1 MVAPLSRLSQYLLQ
15 NVPATKIRF
24 SSQSDALSRLTNK
37 LGDYAGSNGWVTPE
51 QVRTKVNDYFEHRF
65 NGENQDWIYL
75 SYGLYLPT
83 QNHGRLGDSAERIQ
97 QILDDTLIWMSKNPL
112 NFFLCYKGLC
122 VSYLCCDT
130 DHFLTHRSKNGS
142 LNTLALF
149 LKNHHDRFQELTTKL
164 RKRTVHNKLHSWF
177 EEDFW
182 KNYSG
187 KPVFD
192 SNRLDIELAD
202 FKYRDNS
209 WIEPATVYL
218 NMQHWCNLQG
228 TQWIEENLTAIQETL
243 QTREKTAALCARL
256 LLNTYLSHSPPKA
269 PTIALFKLIISCS
282 GCFPM
287 PAAKDPWLWMNR
299 SSYSRVKNWFAEN
312 MLNQFFGLPDHS
324 TTVLRRKNAFWLKHA
339 DQIDDLYVVIDHG
352 SGLVDSVKLLDLA
365 HIAKGRH
372 HVVSGSDNEPVHT
385 LVMKFK
391 DVAVIENINT
401 NLPCRLVAITDTT
414 GIDELLSKD
423 SLLVLRHRDGAILN
437 WETRFERQL
446 SRFISGFEH
455 RN

>member
-1 MVAPLSRLSQYLLQ
+1 
-15 NVPATKIRF
+15 
-24 SSQSDALSRLTNK
+24 
-37 LGDYAGSNGWVTPE
+37 
-51 QVRTKVNDYFEHRF
+51 
-65 NGENQDWIYL
+65 
-75 SYGLYLPT
+75 
-83 QNHGRLGDSAERIQ
+83 
-97 QILDDTLIWMSKNPL
+97 
-112 NFFLCYKGLC
+112 
-122 VSYLCCDT
+122 
-130 DHFLTHRSKNGS
+130 
-142 LNTLALF
+142 
-149 LKNHHDRFQELTTKL
+149 
-164 RKRTVHNKLHSWF
+164 
-177 EEDFW
+177 
-182 KNYSG
+182 
-187 KPVFD
+187 
-192 SNRLDIELAD
+192 
-202 FKYRDNS
+202 
-209 WIEPATVYL
+209 
-218 NMQHWCNLQG
+218 
-228 TQWIEENLTAIQETL
+228 
-243 QTREKTAALCARL
+243 
-256 LLNTYLSHSPPKA
+256 
-269 PTIALFKLIISCS
+269 
-282 GCFPM
+282 M